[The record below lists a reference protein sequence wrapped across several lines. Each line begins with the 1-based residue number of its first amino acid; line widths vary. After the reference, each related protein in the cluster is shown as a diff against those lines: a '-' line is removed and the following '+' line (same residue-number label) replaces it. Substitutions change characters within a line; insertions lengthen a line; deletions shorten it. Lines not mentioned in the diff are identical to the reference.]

1 MKSGIDASIIQRY
14 IYATQPEIGDIE
26 MRAKHTQ
33 GPWFAHPLTLQVV
46 DKKMW
51 FDEDGARHGD
61 TPNMVINCDS
71 LADTHLIAA
80 APEMLAAL
88 EAVLPF
94 LDMAFEHD
102 SDVFRKKHND
112 ALDVDDRIRAVVA
125 KAKGE

>member
-1 MKSGIDASIIQRY
+1 MK
-14 IYATQPEIGDIE
+14 
-26 MRAKHTQ
+26 AKHTK
-33 GPWFAHPLTLQVV
+33 GPWFAHPFTLQVV

-51 FDEDGARHGD
+51 FDEDGSRHGD

-71 LADTHLIAA
+71 PADTHLIAA

-94 LDMAFEHD
+94 LDMAFESE
-102 SDVFRKKHND
+102 SDVFRKRHND
-112 ALDVDDRIRAVVA
+112 ALDVDDMIRAVIA